1 MVVPLG
7 VLESLV
13 ECRERSLEPGELC
26 AKGIR
31 LDELLSYLCDGLLP
45 LSSQEH
51 LELDLLL
58 HFSPLAPLLLSLL
71 PLYDLLSLSQGCQ
84 QELMLHHAAGQER
97 VARFGTPSGVT
108 NTLLDASGIAY
119 VSSDKVFAS

>member
-1 MVVPLG
+1 MVVPFG

-26 AKGIR
+26 AKCLR

-51 LELDLLL
+51 LKLDMFLLYD
-58 HFSPLAPLLLSLL
+58 LLSLL

-84 QELMLHHAAGQER
+84 QELMLHHAAG
-97 VARFGTPSGVT
+97 
-108 NTLLDASGIAY
+108 
-119 VSSDKVFAS
+119 